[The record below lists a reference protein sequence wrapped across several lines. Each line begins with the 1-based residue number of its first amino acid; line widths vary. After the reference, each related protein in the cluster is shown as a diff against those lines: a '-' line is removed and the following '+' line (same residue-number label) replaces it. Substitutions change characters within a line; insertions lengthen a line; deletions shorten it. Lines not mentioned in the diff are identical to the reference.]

1 MSELVDGVTEPTQ
14 TVLTPSGDTSQKEEQ
29 MTQITTHLGVDVDK
43 SLNDLLVTTES
54 LGYQRGTYDTI
65 KRMMTVLEE
74 TADLLD
80 AEGLKHNAAGIR
92 VAMKMIGGIYVAKP
106 HTK

>member
-1 MSELVDGVTEPTQ
+1 MSEVKTHMGEP
-14 TVLTPSGDTSQKEEQ
+14 
-29 MTQITTHLGVDVDK
+29 VDK
-43 SLNDLLVTTES
+43 ALNDLLVTTEA

-74 TADLLD
+74 TADILD
-80 AEGLKHNAAGIR
+80 TEGLKHNAAGIR

-106 HTK
+106 NRP